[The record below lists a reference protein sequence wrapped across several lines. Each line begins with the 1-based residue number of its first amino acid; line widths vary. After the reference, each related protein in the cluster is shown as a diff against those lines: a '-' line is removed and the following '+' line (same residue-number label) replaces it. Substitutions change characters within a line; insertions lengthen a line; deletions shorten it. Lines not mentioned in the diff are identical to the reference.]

1 MWEFDA
7 AEQGRSNRKKRGIL
21 FYPMAIQRFSGF
33 PKEVH
38 MQRPSSPIHYI
49 VAVACACLVG
59 YAVLG
64 AQTPALSADQQR
76 AMQILDV
83 LSKAFPSGDTARDIR
98 WLVKSV
104 GTRPNTG
111 LPPAVL
117 QGLEASIIALNRINE
132 VPQTQRQAVLD
143 AVRSDLALKAEYC
156 LNHPDG
162 MAGQVSLNV
171 RTWLAGKNR
180 SESPQWQVM
189 YINAPLA
196 GFSGRK
202 PAPFPKF
209 SSPTTMLLPPGAYF
223 IWAQDPNNASR
234 RGPEVLVRL
243 GVAKAPTLD
252 ADVLV
257 ASGL

>member
-1 MWEFDA
+1 
-7 AEQGRSNRKKRGIL
+7 
-21 FYPMAIQRFSGF
+21 
-33 PKEVH
+33 
-38 MQRPSSPIHYI
+38 MQRPSSPVHYI
-49 VAVACACLVG
+49 VAVACAWLVAF
-59 YAVLG
+59 AVMHG
-64 AQTPALSADQQR
+64 AQAPALSPDQQK
-76 AMQILDV
+76 ALQILDV
-83 LSKAFPSGDTARDIR
+83 LSKVFPSGDTARHLR
-98 WLVKSV
+98 WLVQSV
-104 GTRPNTG
+104 GTRPNAS
-111 LPPAVL
+111 LPAAVL
-117 QGLEASIIALNRINE
+117 QGLEASVTALNRINE
-132 VPQTQRQAVLD
+132 LPQAQRQPVLD
-143 AVRSDLALKAEYC
+143 AVRADLALKAEYC

-171 RTWLAGKNR
+171 RTWLAGQNR

-209 SSPTTMLLPPGAYF
+209 SSPTTMLLPPGAYL

-234 RGPEVLVRL
+234 RGPELLVRL